1 MKYWKVEKDMTNAQ
15 YAKTELQQH
24 IKFGIDYCKLEEDF
38 KFGTYYLK
46 ISMKS

>member
-24 IKFGIDYCKLEEDF
+24 IKFGIWLLQIRR
-38 KFGTYYLK
+38 GL
-46 ISMKS
+46 